1 MHTKS
6 VHIQVDSQ
14 WLYFDVY
21 NLTWLNYV
29 QHTGQ
34 STLSTHLSLYC
45 TARSSPGE
53 DSWPWQTAVGY
64 CKWASCVYVRMC
76 TNVSEHMRNRVKRA
90 VGLHLLYSLKRAD
103 ELRAGRITDICLK
116 EKEKNCTVTT
126 QLITTHGPRR
136 TVLSVRW
143 IFVSTYTNK
152 SAKGAEKSNW
162 IKVKDRTRMWCL
174 LGVAHMA
181 PRLQS
186 PYRHPTKRQIRLSI
200 LCIISAYALLSEMN
214 MFCVES
220 GTDPSEGGGEDR
232 ALLTSLKG
240 ISVNKQTHQSA
251 ILQHDDERKQWQWN
265 NSNRFIKWSA
275 INISFCS
282 STEQRFR
289 TL

>member
-45 TARSSPGE
+45 SARSSPGK
-53 DSWPWQTAVGY
+53 DSWPWQTAVLQM
-64 CKWASCVYVRMC
+64 SLVCVCVCVQMC

-90 VGLHLLYSLKRAD
+90 VGLHLLYSPKRAD
-103 ELRAGRITDICLK
+103 ELRAGKITDICLT
-116 EKEKNCTVTT
+116 EKEKKLHCHNTA
-126 QLITTHGPRR
+126 HHHNAPRR

-143 IFVSTYTNK
+143 IFGSTYTKK

-174 LGVAHMA
+174 LCVAHMA
-181 PRLQS
+181 PKLQS
-186 PYRHPTKRQIRLSI
+186 PYRHPTKGQIRLSI
-200 LCIISAYALLSEMN
+200 LCIISA
-214 MFCVES
+214 
-220 GTDPSEGGGEDR
+220 
-232 ALLTSLKG
+232 
-240 ISVNKQTHQSA
+240 
-251 ILQHDDERKQWQWN
+251 
-265 NSNRFIKWSA
+265 
-275 INISFCS
+275 
-282 STEQRFR
+282 
-289 TL
+289 